1 MVEVEM
7 TDEEQQITDAFMR
20 DFEDLLRRYNA
31 QFDLI
36 PGDDYYVDATAEIDF
51 NGIYDYEKDKLVR
64 SYINFQL
71 PNHINPNR

>member
-1 MVEVEM
+1 M
-7 TDEEQQITDAFMR
+7 TNEEQQITDAFMR

-36 PGDDYYVDATAEIDF
+36 PGDDYVDATAEIDF
-51 NGIYDYEKDKLVR
+51 NSIYDYEKDKLVR
-64 SYINFQL
+64 PYINFQL